1 MTLLRDL
8 PSLLRGRSTG
18 SYLVARLLSVLGW
31 QMLAVA
37 VGWHV
42 YALTHDPLALGI
54 VGLSEFLP
62 FFLLVLYGGHVA
74 DRVSR
79 RKVVMCAYAA
89 TIASLAVLLWLTR
102 AGLSRAWPVYACVG
116 VFGAA
121 RAFWAPAMQ
130 ATLPLLVARER
141 LASALAVNGLMFQSA
156 VVAGPA
162 LGGLLYLGGPQSV
175 YATSLLLFAGT
186 VLLVSRVRLP
196 QALAPEGPQ
205 EGALRSVLEG
215 LRYVIR
221 TRILLGA
228 MSLDL
233 FAVLFGGAVA
243 LLPVFADR
251 VLHTGPAGLGL
262 LRSATGVGA
271 ACAGGV
277 LAMRPM
283 RDHAG
288 AWLLG
293 GVALFGAC
301 MVVFG
306 LSTSFALSYI
316 VLLLSGA
323 GDMVSVYVRS
333 VLVQLATP
341 ELLRGRV
348 SAVSSMFIGASNELG
363 EFESGLTASWF
374 GVIPSVVGGGLLT
387 LLVAASWAWLFPP
400 LRRLRHLH

>member
-1 MTLLRDL
+1 MCIRD
-8 PSLLRGRSTG
+8 R
-18 SYLVARLLSVLGW
+18 
-31 QMLAVA
+31 
-37 VGWHV
+37 
-42 YALTHDPLALGI
+42 
-54 VGLSEFLP
+54 
-62 FFLLVLYGGHVA
+62 
-74 DRVSR
+74 
-79 RKVVMCAYAA
+79 
-89 TIASLAVLLWLTR
+89 
-102 AGLSRAWPVYACVG
+102 
-116 VFGAA
+116 
-121 RAFWAPAMQ
+121 
-130 ATLPLLVARER
+130 
-141 LASALAVNGLMFQSA
+141 
-156 VVAGPA
+156 
-162 LGGLLYLGGPQSV
+162 
-175 YATSLLLFAGT
+175 
-186 VLLVSRVRLP
+186 
-196 QALAPEGPQ
+196 
-205 EGALRSVLEG
+205 
-215 LRYVIR
+215 
-221 TRILLGA
+221 
-228 MSLDL
+228 

-306 LSTSFALSYI
+306 LSTSFALSYV

-348 SAVSSMFIGASNELG
+348 SAVSSMFIGASNEFG
-363 EFESGLTASWF
+363 EFESGLTAAWF
-374 GVIPSVVGGGLLT
+374 GLVPSVVIGGIATLVVAGL
-387 LLVAASWAWLFPP
+387 WARWFPE
-400 LRRLRHLH
+400 LRRMERFPTP